1 VPRKELE
8 EEFMDQMEDPK
19 MEDAGSS
26 RLKEEQAMHVYHSSH
41 QYMSEGNGWKSK
53 YMLSHS
59 EIPIGSL
66 PDKATSSQAEK

>member
-1 VPRKELE
+1 
-8 EEFMDQMEDPK
+8 MDQTEDPK
-19 MEDAGSS
+19 MENAGRS
-26 RLKEEQAMHVYHSSH
+26 RSEEEQAMRVYHNSH
-41 QYMSEGNGWKSK
+41 RHMSEGNGWKSK